1 MTNRK
6 SGPGLGRGLHRDELA
21 MSGPDSVEVA
31 ESVARRVAAYVHI
44 PFCRRTCPYCDF
56 AVVAGTA
63 LADRYVAAV
72 CAEIGRADPFSE
84 PLAAVAFGGGTPTTL
99 GWRALER
106 LLLAIESR
114 FGVEADVE
122 ISLEANPEDIQP
134 TTARDLAAAGFRRIS
149 LGVQSFD
156 DGVLAALGR
165 AHTAEDARDAVSAAR
180 EEFESVNVDLIL
192 GTPGETIASWESS
205 VRVVLDAGIAHL
217 STYSLTVERGTPL
230 SRAVAAGAPAPDPD
244 QAAEA
249 WLLAAEMAAEAGM
262 VRYETSNYA
271 RPGHAVVYNL
281 VTWGQ
286 GEYAAF
292 GNAAHRHRDGVRS
305 WNVRRLDR
313 YLERMERGEPVVSGE
328 ERLGAWERD
337 VERVMLGLRRA
348 AGVRVGIVGERLL
361 LSDGGATLRRAG
373 ILEVVGDRLRIARPL
388 LGDEVSR
395 ALLALAPTDC

>member
-1 MTNRK
+1 
-6 SGPGLGRGLHRDELA
+6 
-21 MSGPDSVEVA
+21 
-31 ESVARRVAAYVHI
+31 
-44 PFCRRTCPYCDF
+44 
-56 AVVAGTA
+56 
-63 LADRYVAAV
+63 
-72 CAEIGRADPFSE
+72 
-84 PLAAVAFGGGTPTTL
+84 
-99 GWRALER
+99 
-106 LLLAIESR
+106 
-114 FGVEADVE
+114 
-122 ISLEANPEDIQP
+122 
-134 TTARDLAAAGFRRIS
+134 
-149 LGVQSFD
+149 
-156 DGVLAALGR
+156 
-165 AHTAEDARDAVSAAR
+165 
-180 EEFESVNVDLIL
+180 
-192 GTPGETIASWESS
+192 
-205 VRVVLDAGIAHL
+205 
-217 STYSLTVERGTPL
+217 
-230 SRAVAAGAPAPDPD
+230 
-244 QAAEA
+244 
-249 WLLAAEMAAEAGM
+249 
-262 VRYETSNYA
+262 
-271 RPGHAVVYNL
+271 VYNL